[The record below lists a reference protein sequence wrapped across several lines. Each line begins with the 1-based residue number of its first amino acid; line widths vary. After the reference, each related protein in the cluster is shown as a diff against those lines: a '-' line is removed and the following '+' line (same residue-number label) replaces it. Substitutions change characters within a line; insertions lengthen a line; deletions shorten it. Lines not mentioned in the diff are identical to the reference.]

1 MDLRRH
7 FAKENGSGQN
17 RGGEALRVGLRVGEE
32 GKERP
37 PLTEK

>member
-17 RGGEALRVGLRVGEE
+17 RGGEALRVGEE